1 MGNLNDI
8 LNGMTPI
15 SLDEMSAVK
24 LMNRVDTK
32 YVADDLTVER
42 LFSLIKDDYFVQE
55 IDGKRVAAYDS
66 VYYDTADNHMYIIH
80 QDKKLKRD
88 KLRVR
93 NYVDTGTFFCE
104 VKHKNNHGRTKKK
117 RIEVGEKVFEELK
130 SDEKVRE
137 FVEKELPSSS
147 PRARTV
153 ANCCGLPAP
162 PSWRPGSPSFERIT
176 VVNKGKTERIT
187 VDFNVRFHNFDNGND
202 GGIAPLVV
210 MELKRDG
217 RCESVFQKTLFELR
231 VKPLSISKY
240 CIGRALTDKTLKQNR
255 FKKKIIKLE
264 KLKKLREY
272 AVTSNNAEL

>member
-1 MGNLNDI
+1 MMLKINDI
-8 LNGMTPI
+8 LNDMTPI

-32 YVADDLTVER
+32 YVADDLTVVKLLR
-42 LFSLIKDDYFVQE
+42 MIKDDYYVQE

-66 VYYDTADNHMYIIH
+66 VYYDTIDNHMYIIH
-80 QDKKLKRD
+80 QDKKLKRE

-117 RIEVGEKVFEELK
+117 RIEVGESVFADLK
-130 SDEKVRE
+130 SEEKTRE
-137 FVEKELPSSS
+137 FVENQLPDYDFDGFVKKLS
-147 PRARTV
+147 TT
-153 ANCCGLPAP
+153 
-162 PSWRPGSPSFERIT
+162 FERVT

-187 VDFNVRFHNFDNGND
+187 IDFNVRFHNFDNGND
-202 GGIAPLVV
+202 DGIAPLVI

-217 RCESVFQKTLFELR
+217 QCESVFQKALFELR

-264 KLKKLREY
+264 KMKKLREY
-272 AVTSNNAEL
+272 AVTSDNAEL

>member
-1 MGNLNDI
+1 MMLTINDI
-8 LNGMTPI
+8 LNEMTPI

-32 YVADDLTVER
+32 YVADDLTVTK
-42 LFSLIKDDYFVQE
+42 LFSLIKDDYYVQE

-66 VYYDTADNHMYIIH
+66 IYYDTVDNHMYIIH

-93 NYVDTGTFFCE
+93 NYVDTGTYFCE

-117 RIEVGEKVFEELK
+117 RVEVGENVFHDLK
-130 SDEKVRE
+130 CDEKVRE
-137 FVEKELPSSS
+137 FVENQLPDYNFDGFEKKMS
-147 PRARTV
+147 T
-153 ANCCGLPAP
+153 
-162 PSWRPGSPSFERIT
+162 SFERIT

-187 VDFNVRFHNFDNGND
+187 VDFDVRFHNFENGND
-202 GGIAPLVV
+202 SGIAPLVV

-217 RCESVFQKTLFELR
+217 RCESIFQKTLFELR

>member
-1 MGNLNDI
+1 MLTINDI
-8 LNGMTPI
+8 LNEMTPI

-32 YVADDLTVER
+32 YVADDLTVTK
-42 LFSLIKDDYFVQE
+42 LFSLIKDDYYVQE

-66 VYYDTADNHMYIIH
+66 IYYDTVDNHMYIIH
-80 QDKKLKRD
+80 QNKKLKRD

-93 NYVDTGTFFCE
+93 KYVDTGTYFCE

-117 RIEVGEKVFEELK
+117 RVEVGENVFHDLK
-130 SDEKVRE
+130 CDKKTRE
-137 FVEKELPSSS
+137 FVEKELPDYDFDGFEKKMS
-147 PRARTV
+147 T
-153 ANCCGLPAP
+153 
-162 PSWRPGSPSFERIT
+162 SFERIT

-187 VDFNVRFHNFDNGND
+187 VDFNVRFHNFENGND
-202 GGIAPLVV
+202 NGIAPLVV

-217 RCESVFQKTLFELR
+217 RCESIFQKTLFELR

>member
-1 MGNLNDI
+1 MKPLDDI
-8 LNGMTPI
+8 LNVMEPI
-15 SLDEMSAVK
+15 SLDDMSAVK
-24 LMNRVDTK
+24 MMNRIDTK
-32 YVADDLTVER
+32 YVADDLTVNK
-42 LFSLIKDDYFVQE
+42 LFELIKDEYYVQE
-55 IDGKRVAAYDS
+55 IDGKRISAYDS

-93 NYVDTGTFFCE
+93 NYVDTGTYFCE

-117 RIEVGEKVFEELK
+117 RIEVGEGVFADLK
-130 SDEKVRE
+130 SDAATRE
-137 FVEKELPSSS
+137 FVENQLPTYDFDGFVKKLST
-147 PRARTV
+147 A
-153 ANCCGLPAP
+153 
-162 PSWRPGSPSFERIT
+162 FERVT

-187 VDFNVRFHNFDNGND
+187 IDFNVRFHNFENGNEC
-202 GGIAPLVV
+202 GIAPLVII
-210 MELKRDG
+210 ELKRDG
-217 RCESVFQKTLFELR
+217 QCESFFQKTLFDLR

-272 AVTSNNAEL
+272 AITSNDAAGV

>member
-1 MGNLNDI
+1 MKPLDDI
-8 LNGMTPI
+8 LNEMEPI
-15 SLDEMSAVK
+15 SLDDMSAVK
-24 LMNRVDTK
+24 MMNRIDTK
-32 YVADDLTVER
+32 YVADDLTVNK
-42 LFSLIKDDYFVQE
+42 LFELIKDEYYVQE
-55 IDGKRVAAYDS
+55 IDGKRISAYDS

-93 NYVDTGTFFCE
+93 NYVDTGTYFCE

-117 RIEVGEKVFEELK
+117 RIEVGEGVFVDLK
-130 SDEKVRE
+130 SDAATRE
-137 FVEKELPSSS
+137 FVENQLPTYDFDGFVKKLST
-147 PRARTV
+147 A
-153 ANCCGLPAP
+153 
-162 PSWRPGSPSFERIT
+162 FERVT

-187 VDFNVRFHNFDNGND
+187 IDFNVRFHNFENGNEC
-202 GGIAPLVV
+202 GIAPLVII
-210 MELKRDG
+210 ELKRDG
-217 RCESVFQKTLFELR
+217 QCESFFQKTLFELR

-272 AVTSNNAEL
+272 AITSNDAAGV

>member
-1 MGNLNDI
+1 MLSVNDI
-8 LNGMTPI
+8 LNEMTPI

-24 LMNRVDTK
+24 LMNRVDIK
-32 YVADDLTVER
+32 YVADDLTVTK
-42 LFSLIKDDYFVQE
+42 LFSLIKDEYYVQE

-66 VYYDTADNHMYIIH
+66 VYYDTVDNRMYIIH

-93 NYVDTGTFFCE
+93 NYVDTGNYFCE

-117 RIEVGEKVFEELK
+117 RIEVGEKVFADLNG
-130 SDEKVRE
+130 DPAVRE
-137 FVEKELPSSS
+137 FVEKQLPDYDFDGFMKKLS
-147 PRARTV
+147 T
-153 ANCCGLPAP
+153 
-162 PSWRPGSPSFERIT
+162 SFERVT

-187 VDFNVRFHNFDNGND
+187 IDFNVRFHNFENGNET
-202 GGIAPLVV
+202 GIAPLVI

-217 RCESVFQKTLFELR
+217 QCESFFQKTLFEMR

-264 KLKKLREY
+264 KLKKIREY
-272 AVTSNNAEL
+272 AITSTNAAGI

>member
-1 MGNLNDI
+1 MLTINDI
-8 LNGMTPI
+8 LHEMTPI

-32 YVADDLTVER
+32 YVADDLTVTK
-42 LFSLIKDDYFVQE
+42 LFSLIKDDYYVQE

-66 VYYDTADNHMYIIH
+66 IYYDTVDNHMYIIH

-93 NYVDTGTFFCE
+93 NYVDTGTYFCE

-117 RIEVGEKVFEELK
+117 RVEVGENVFHDLK
-130 SDEKVRE
+130 CDEKVRE
-137 FVEKELPSSS
+137 FVENQLPDYNFDGFEKKMS
-147 PRARTV
+147 T
-153 ANCCGLPAP
+153 
-162 PSWRPGSPSFERIT
+162 SFERIT

-187 VDFNVRFHNFDNGND
+187 VDFDVRFHNFENGND
-202 GGIAPLVV
+202 SGIAPLVV

-217 RCESVFQKTLFELR
+217 RCESIFQKTLFELR

>member
-1 MGNLNDI
+1 MMESFNDI
-8 LNGMTPI
+8 LNAMTPI
-15 SLDEMSAVK
+15 SLDEMSSVK

-32 YVADDLTVER
+32 YVADDLTVTK
-42 LFSLIKDDYFVQE
+42 LFSLIKDEYYVQE
-55 IDGKRVAAYDS
+55 INGKRVAAYDS
-66 VYYDTADNHMYIIH
+66 IYYDTADNHMYIIH

-93 NYVDTGTFFCE
+93 NYVDTGTYFCE

-117 RIEVGEKVFEELK
+117 RIEVGENVFTDLK
-130 SDEKVRE
+130 SDAAVRE
-137 FVEKELPSSS
+137 FVEKQLPDYDFDGFEKKMS
-147 PRARTV
+147 TT
-153 ANCCGLPAP
+153 
-162 PSWRPGSPSFERIT
+162 FERVTI
-176 VVNKGKTERIT
+176 VNKGKTERIT
-187 VDFNVRFHNFDNGND
+187 IDFNVRFHNFENENEN
-202 GGIAPLVV
+202 GIAPLII

-217 RCESVFQKTLFELR
+217 QCESFFQKTLFELR

>member
-1 MGNLNDI
+1 MKPLDDI
-8 LNGMTPI
+8 LNEMEPI
-15 SLDEMSAVK
+15 SLDDMSAVK
-24 LMNRVDTK
+24 MMNRIDTK
-32 YVADDLTVER
+32 YVVDDLTVNK
-42 LFSLIKDDYFVQE
+42 LFELIKDEYYVQE
-55 IDGKRVAAYDS
+55 IDGKRISAYDS

-93 NYVDTGTFFCE
+93 NYVDTGTYFCE

-117 RIEVGEKVFEELK
+117 RIEVGEGVFADLK
-130 SDEKVRE
+130 SDAATRE
-137 FVEKELPSSS
+137 FVENQLPTYDFDGFVKKLST
-147 PRARTV
+147 A
-153 ANCCGLPAP
+153 
-162 PSWRPGSPSFERIT
+162 FERVT

-187 VDFNVRFHNFDNGND
+187 IDFNVRFHNFENGNEC
-202 GGIAPLVV
+202 GIAPLVII
-210 MELKRDG
+210 ELKRDG
-217 RCESVFQKTLFELR
+217 QCESFFQKTLFELR

-272 AVTSNNAEL
+272 AITSNDAAGV

>member
-1 MGNLNDI
+1 MMLTINDI
-8 LNGMTPI
+8 LNEMTPI

-32 YVADDLTVER
+32 YVADDLTVTK
-42 LFSLIKDDYFVQE
+42 LFSLIKDDYYVQE

-66 VYYDTADNHMYIIH
+66 IYYDTVDNHMYIIH

-93 NYVDTGTFFCE
+93 NYVDTGTYFCE

-117 RIEVGEKVFEELK
+117 RIEVGEDVFADLK
-130 SDEKVRE
+130 SDGATRE
-137 FVEKELPSSS
+137 FVENQLPDYDFDGFEKKLS
-147 PRARTV
+147 T
-153 ANCCGLPAP
+153 
-162 PSWRPGSPSFERIT
+162 SFERIT

-187 VDFNVRFHNFDNGND
+187 VDYNVRFHNFENGHES
-202 GGIAPLVV
+202 GISPLVI

-217 RCESVFQKTLFELR
+217 QCESIFQKTLFELR

-240 CIGRALTDKTLKQNR
+240 CIGRALTDKSLKQNR

>member
-1 MGNLNDI
+1 MEPVNDI
-8 LNGMTPI
+8 LQKMSPI

-32 YVADDLTVER
+32 YVADDLTVAR
-42 LFSLIKDDYFVQE
+42 LFSLIKDDYYVQE
-55 IDGKRVAAYDS
+55 IEGKRIAAYDS
-66 VYYDTADNHMYIIH
+66 IYYDTIDNHMYIIH

-93 NYVDTGTFFCE
+93 NYVDTGSYFCE

-117 RIEVGEKVFEELK
+117 RIEVGENVFADLK
-130 SDEKVRE
+130 SDPAVRD
-137 FVEKELPSSS
+137 FVENQLPDYDFDGFVKKMS
-147 PRARTV
+147 T
-153 ANCCGLPAP
+153 
-162 PSWRPGSPSFERIT
+162 SFDRIT

-187 VDFNVRFHNFDNGND
+187 IDFNVRFHNFENGND
-202 GGIAPLVV
+202 EGIAPLVI

-231 VKPLSISKY
+231 VKPFSISKY
-240 CIGRALTDKTLKQNR
+240 CIGRALTDKNLKQTR
-255 FKKKIIKLE
+255 FKKKIMNLE

-272 AVTSNNAEL
+272 AVTTVNAEL

>member
-1 MGNLNDI
+1 MMLTINDI
-8 LNGMTPI
+8 LNEMTPI

-32 YVADDLTVER
+32 YVADDLTVTK
-42 LFSLIKDDYFVQE
+42 LFSLIKDDYYVQE

-66 VYYDTADNHMYIIH
+66 IYYDTVDNHMYIIH

-93 NYVDTGTFFCE
+93 NYVDTGTYFCE

-117 RIEVGEKVFEELK
+117 RVEVGENVFHDLK
-130 SDEKVRE
+130 CDEKTRE
-137 FVEKELPSSS
+137 FVEKELPDYDFDGFEKKMS
-147 PRARTV
+147 T
-153 ANCCGLPAP
+153 
-162 PSWRPGSPSFERIT
+162 SFERIT

-187 VDFNVRFHNFDNGND
+187 VDFNVRFHNFENGND
-202 GGIAPLVV
+202 NGIAPLVV

-217 RCESVFQKTLFELR
+217 RCESIFQKTLFELR

>member
-1 MGNLNDI
+1 MLNINDI
-8 LNGMTPI
+8 LNEMMPI

-32 YVADDLTVER
+32 YVADDLTVR
-42 LFSLIKDDYFVQE
+42 KLFSLIKDEYYVQE

-93 NYVDTGTFFCE
+93 NYVDTGNYFCE

-117 RIEVGEKVFEELK
+117 RIEVGENVFLDVK
-130 SDEKVRE
+130 SDEKARE
-137 FVEKELPSSS
+137 FVEQQLPDYDFD
-147 PRARTV
+147 
-153 ANCCGLPAP
+153 G
-162 PSWRPGSPSFERIT
+162 FEKKLSTAFDRVT

-187 VDFNVRFHNFDNGND
+187 IDYNVRFHNFENGNET
-202 GGIAPLVV
+202 GIAPLVI

-217 RCESVFQKTLFELR
+217 QCESYFQKTLFELR

-240 CIGRALTDKTLKQNR
+240 CIGRALTDSTLKQNR

-272 AVTSNNAEL
+272 AITSNIAEL

>member
-1 MGNLNDI
+1 MKLIVDDI
-8 LNGMTPI
+8 LNEMAPI

-24 LMNRVDTK
+24 LMNRIDTK
-32 YVADDLTVER
+32 YVADDLTVAK
-42 LFSLIKDDYFVQE
+42 LFSLIKDEYYVQE
-55 IDGKRVAAYDS
+55 IEGKRVAAYDS

-88 KLRVR
+88 KLRIR
-93 NYVDTGTFFCE
+93 NYVDTGNYFCE

-117 RIEVGEKVFEELK
+117 RIEVGKDVFDDIK
-130 SDEKVRE
+130 ADSATRD
-137 FVEKELPSSS
+137 FVKKELPDYDFDGFVKKLS
-147 PRARTV
+147 T
-153 ANCCGLPAP
+153 
-162 PSWRPGSPSFERIT
+162 SFERVT

-187 VDFNVRFHNFDNGND
+187 IDFNVRFHNFENGNETD
-202 GGIAPLVV
+202 IAPLVI

-217 RCESVFQKTLFELR
+217 QCESFFQKTLFELR
-231 VKPLSISKY
+231 VKPFSISKY

-272 AVTSNNAEL
+272 AITSTDAAGI

>member
-1 MGNLNDI
+1 MKPLDDI
-8 LNGMTPI
+8 LNEMEPI
-15 SLDEMSAVK
+15 SLDDMSAVK
-24 LMNRVDTK
+24 MMNRIDTK
-32 YVADDLTVER
+32 YVADDLTVNK
-42 LFSLIKDDYFVQE
+42 LFELIKDEYYVQE
-55 IDGKRVAAYDS
+55 IDGKRISAYDS

-93 NYVDTGTFFCE
+93 NYVDTGTYFCE

-117 RIEVGEKVFEELK
+117 RIEVGEGVFVDLK
-130 SDEKVRE
+130 SDAATRE
-137 FVEKELPSSS
+137 FVENQLPTYDFDGFVKKLST
-147 PRARTV
+147 A
-153 ANCCGLPAP
+153 
-162 PSWRPGSPSFERIT
+162 FERVT

-187 VDFNVRFHNFDNGND
+187 IDFNVRFHNFENGNEC
-202 GGIAPLVV
+202 GIAPLVII
-210 MELKRDG
+210 ELKRDG
-217 RCESVFQKTLFELR
+217 QCESFFQKTLFGLR

-272 AVTSNNAEL
+272 AITSNDAAGV

>member
-1 MGNLNDI
+1 MKPLDDI
-8 LNGMTPI
+8 LNEMEPI
-15 SLDEMSAVK
+15 SLDDMSAVK
-24 LMNRVDTK
+24 MMNRIDTK
-32 YVADDLTVER
+32 YVADDLTVNK
-42 LFSLIKDDYFVQE
+42 LFELIKDEYYVQE
-55 IDGKRVAAYDS
+55 IDGKRISAYDS

-93 NYVDTGTFFCE
+93 NYVDTGTYFCE

-117 RIEVGEKVFEELK
+117 RIEVGEGVFADLK
-130 SDEKVRE
+130 SDAATRE
-137 FVEKELPSSS
+137 FVENQLPTYDFDGFVKKLS
-147 PRARTV
+147 T
-153 ANCCGLPAP
+153 
-162 PSWRPGSPSFERIT
+162 SFERVT

-187 VDFNVRFHNFDNGND
+187 IDFNVRFHNFENGNEC
-202 GGIAPLVV
+202 GIAPLVII
-210 MELKRDG
+210 ELKRDG
-217 RCESVFQKTLFELR
+217 QCESFFQKTLFELR

>member
-1 MGNLNDI
+1 MLGVDDI
-8 LNGMTPI
+8 VNAMSPI

-32 YVADDLTVER
+32 YVAHDTVVAK
-42 LFSLIKDDYFVQE
+42 LFSLIKDEYYVQE
-55 IDGKRVAAYDS
+55 IEGKRVAAYDS
-66 VYYDTADNHMYIIH
+66 VYYDTVDNHMYIIH

-88 KLRVR
+88 KLRIR
-93 NYVDTGTFFCE
+93 NYVDTGNYFCE

-117 RIEVGEKVFEELK
+117 RIEVGRGVFEDLK
-130 SDEKVRE
+130 SDAATRA
-137 FVEKELPSSS
+137 FVEKELPDYDFDGFVKKLS
-147 PRARTV
+147 T
-153 ANCCGLPAP
+153 
-162 PSWRPGSPSFERIT
+162 SFDRIT

-187 VDFNVRFHNFDNGND
+187 IDFNVRFHNFDNGNET
-202 GGIAPLVV
+202 GIAPLVI

-217 RCESVFQKTLFELR
+217 RCESFFQKTLFELR

-264 KLKKLREY
+264 KLKKIGEY
-272 AVTSNNAEL
+272 GITSDVTTNL

>member
-1 MGNLNDI
+1 MKPLDDI
-8 LNGMTPI
+8 LNEMEPI
-15 SLDEMSAVK
+15 SLDDMSAVK
-24 LMNRVDTK
+24 MMNRIDTK
-32 YVADDLTVER
+32 YVADDLTVNK
-42 LFSLIKDDYFVQE
+42 LFGLIKDEYYVQE
-55 IDGKRVAAYDS
+55 IDDKRISAYDS

-93 NYVDTGTFFCE
+93 NYVDTGTYFCE

-117 RIEVGEKVFEELK
+117 RIEVGEGVFVDLK
-130 SDEKVRE
+130 SDAATRE
-137 FVEKELPSSS
+137 FVENQLPTYDFDGFVKKLST
-147 PRARTV
+147 A
-153 ANCCGLPAP
+153 
-162 PSWRPGSPSFERIT
+162 FERVT

-187 VDFNVRFHNFDNGND
+187 IDFNVRFHNFENGNEC
-202 GGIAPLVV
+202 GIAPLVII
-210 MELKRDG
+210 ELKRDG
-217 RCESVFQKTLFELR
+217 QCESFFQKTLFELR

-272 AVTSNNAEL
+272 AITSNDAAGV

>member
-1 MGNLNDI
+1 MKPLDDI
-8 LNGMTPI
+8 LNEMEPI
-15 SLDEMSAVK
+15 SLDDMSAVK
-24 LMNRVDTK
+24 MMNRIDTK
-32 YVADDLTVER
+32 YVADDLTVNK
-42 LFSLIKDDYFVQE
+42 LFELIKDEYYVQE
-55 IDGKRVAAYDS
+55 IDGKRISAYDS

-93 NYVDTGTFFCE
+93 NYVDTGTYFCE

-117 RIEVGEKVFEELK
+117 RIEVEEGVFADLK
-130 SDEKVRE
+130 SDAATRE
-137 FVEKELPSSS
+137 FVENQLPTYDFDGFVKKLS
-147 PRARTV
+147 T
-153 ANCCGLPAP
+153 
-162 PSWRPGSPSFERIT
+162 SFERVT

-187 VDFNVRFHNFDNGND
+187 IDFNVRFHNFENGNEC
-202 GGIAPLVV
+202 GIAPLVII
-210 MELKRDG
+210 ELKRDG
-217 RCESVFQKTLFELR
+217 QCESFFQKTLFELR

>member
-1 MGNLNDI
+1 MLSINDI
-8 LNGMTPI
+8 LNEMAPI

-32 YVADDLTVER
+32 YVADDLTVTK
-42 LFSLIKDDYFVQE
+42 LFSLIKEEYYVQE
-55 IDGKRVAAYDS
+55 IEGKRIAAYDS
-66 VYYDTADNHMYIIH
+66 IYYDTVDNHMYIIH

-93 NYVDTGTFFCE
+93 NYVDTGNYFCE

-117 RIEVGEKVFEELK
+117 RIEVGENVFADLK
-130 SDEKVRE
+130 SDEAVRE
-137 FVEKELPSSS
+137 FVENQLPDYDFDGFVKKLS
-147 PRARTV
+147 T
-153 ANCCGLPAP
+153 
-162 PSWRPGSPSFERIT
+162 SFERVT

-187 VDFNVRFHNFDNGND
+187 IDFNVRFHNFENGNET
-202 GGIAPLVV
+202 GIAPLVI

-217 RCESVFQKTLFELR
+217 RCESFFQKTLFDMR
-231 VKPLSISKY
+231 VKPFSISKY

-272 AVTSNNAEL
+272 AITSNYSAGV

>member
-1 MGNLNDI
+1 MLNINDI
-8 LNGMTPI
+8 LNEMTPI

-32 YVADDLTVER
+32 YVADDLTVAK
-42 LFSLIKDDYFVQE
+42 LFSLIKDEYYVQE
-55 IDGKRVAAYDS
+55 IDGKRIAAYDS
-66 VYYDTADNHMYIIH
+66 IYYDTADNYMYIIH

-93 NYVDTGTFFCE
+93 NYVDTGNYFCE

-117 RIEVGEKVFEELK
+117 RIEVGQNVFADLK
-130 SDEKVRE
+130 SDAATRD
-137 FVEKELPSSS
+137 FVEKELPTYDFDGFEKKLS
-147 PRARTV
+147 TT
-153 ANCCGLPAP
+153 
-162 PSWRPGSPSFERIT
+162 FERIT

-187 VDFNVRFHNFDNGND
+187 IDFNVRFHNFDNGND
-202 GGIAPLVV
+202 NGLAPLVI

-217 RCESVFQKTLFELR
+217 QCDSFFQKTLFELR

-240 CIGRALTDKTLKQNR
+240 CIGRALTDNTLKQNR

-272 AVTSNNAEL
+272 GITSDVTTNL